1 MGVRF
6 GLLCFASAL
15 SACAGAG
22 VRGPDAALR
31 AYLAA
36 AQSGDARAAYALLD
50 DDTQDAVTLEE
61 FSASMQE
68 NDAELREQAAL
79 VSQTLDE
86 EGIRSRAEV
95 HLDSGEAAVL
105 TIEEGRWKLSG
116 GVLDAPALLTPR
128 DSVLALRHALQRRDL
143 NALLRVL
150 ARPTRADLEADIRS
164 FLEATVDLLDLR
176 VEVQG
181 DRARVQTS
189 SGFIIQLT
197 REAGEWRIVEV
208 E

>member
-1 MGVRF
+1 MGARS
-6 GLLCFASAL
+6 GLLCLVCAL
-15 SACAGAG
+15 YACAGG
-22 VRGPDAALR
+22 TVRGPDSALR
-31 AYLAA
+31 AYLDATH
-36 AQSGDARAAYALLD
+36 SGDASAAYALLD

-61 FSASMQE
+61 FAASMQE
-68 NDAELREQAAL
+68 NEAELRQQATL
-79 VSQTLDE
+79 VGQTLDE
-86 EGIRSRAEV
+86 EGIRSRAEL

-105 TIEEGRWKLSG
+105 TIEEGRWKISG

-150 ARPTRADLEADIRS
+150 ARPTRADLESDIRS

-176 VEVQG
+176 IEIQG

>member
-1 MGVRF
+1 MGVRRV
-6 GLLCFASAL
+6 LLFLGL
-15 SACAGAG
+15 SACAGG
-22 VRGPDAALR
+22 SVRGPDAALR
-31 AYLAA
+31 AYLDAA
-36 AQSGDARAAYALLD
+36 RSGDAEAAYALLD

-61 FSASMQE
+61 FSASMRE
-68 NDAELREQAAL
+68 NETEIRDQAVL
-79 VSQTLDE
+79 ISQTLEE
-86 EGIRSRAEV
+86 EGIRSRAELP
-95 HLDSGEAAVL
+95 LDSGEAAVL
-105 TIEEGRWKLSG
+105 TIEEGRWKISG

-143 NALLRVL
+143 TALLRVL

-164 FLEATVDLLDLR
+164 FLEATMDLLDLR

-189 SGFIIQLT
+189 SGAIIQLT
-197 REAGEWRIVEV
+197 REAGEWRILEV

>member
-1 MGVRF
+1 MGPRS
-6 GLLCFASAL
+6 GLLCLACAL
-15 SACAGAG
+15 SACAGGG

-36 AQSGDARAAYALLD
+36 AQNGDASAAYALLD

-61 FSASMQE
+61 FSDSMQE
-68 NDAELREQAAL
+68 NEAELREQAVL
-79 VSQTLDE
+79 VGQTLDE

-105 TIEEGRWKLSG
+105 TIEEGNWKISG

-164 FLEATVDLLDLR
+164 FLEATIDLLDLR

-197 REAGEWRIVEV
+197 REAGEWRILEV

>member
-1 MGVRF
+1 MGARSR
-6 GLLCFASAL
+6 LLCLVCAICG
-15 SACAGAG
+15 CAGGA

-31 AYLAA
+31 AYLSA
-36 AQSGDARAAYALLD
+36 AQRGDASAAYSLLD

-61 FSASMQE
+61 FSASMQD
-68 NDAELREQAAL
+68 NAVELREQATL
-79 VSQTLDE
+79 VEQTLDE

-95 HLDSGEAAVL
+95 PLDSGEAAVL

-143 NALLRVL
+143 TALLRVL
-150 ARPTRADLEADIRS
+150 ARPTRADLEADLRS

-189 SGFIIQLT
+189 TGVIIQLT
-197 REAGEWRIVEV
+197 REAGEWRILEV